1 MNNQTIILKN
11 IRYFDIEQT
20 LESGQCF
27 RWEKID
33 EKQYIGCAY
42 NRVIKIGQINNDI
55 YIDNSNE
62 KDMKY
67 IWTKYF
73 DLNRDY
79 GKMQKILA
87 QDKILKKA
95 ITYANGIHILQQQPF
110 ETLIT
115 YIISANNNI
124 PRIKGIVKNIC
135 EDIGT
140 KIEFKKNI
148 YYTFPTVEKLAFT
161 PKKNIDKYKA
171 GFRGPYISKTAKMI
185 YENKYDFKKLQ
196 EMSYE
201 QAKTS
206 LKQFIGVGDKVSDCV
221 LLFTGIKTESFPVD
235 VWVKRVMERLYFKK
249 ETSLVEINKYG
260 VEKFDKYAGFANTYL
275 FYYIRNNIEA
285 I

>member
-62 KDMKY
+62 KDMKN

-87 QDKILKKA
+87 QDETLKKA
-95 ITYANGIHILQQQPF
+95 IAYANGIHILQQQPF

-115 YIISANNNI
+115 YIVSANNNI
-124 PRIKGIVKNIC
+124 PRIKGIVKKMC
-135 EDIGT
+135 VDIGT
-140 KIEFKKNI
+140 KIELKKNI
-148 YYTFPTVEKLAFT
+148 YYTFPTAEKLAFT
-161 PKKNIDKYKA
+161 TKENIDKYKA

-206 LKQFIGVGDKVSDCV
+206 LKQFIGVGDKVADCV

-235 VWVKRVMERLYFKK
+235 VWVKRVMEKLYFKK

-275 FYYIRNNIEA
+275 FYYIRNNIET

>member
-1 MNNQTIILKN
+1 MDTQTIILKD
-11 IRYFDIEQT
+11 IKYFDIEQT

-42 NRVIKIGQINNDI
+42 NKVIKIGQINRDI
-55 YIDNSNE
+55 YIDNSSE
-62 KDMKY
+62 QDMNN
-67 IWTKYF
+67 IWLKYF

-79 GKMQKILA
+79 GKMQKILS
-87 QDKILKKA
+87 QDKILEKSIA
-95 ITYANGIHILQQQPF
+95 YANGIHILQQQPF

-124 PRIKGIVKNIC
+124 PRIKGIVKKMC
-135 EDIGT
+135 KDIGRE
-140 KIEFKKNI
+140 IEFKNKL
-148 YYTFPTVEKLAFT
+148 YYTFPTAKKLALA
-161 PKKNIDKYKA
+161 PKEHIDEYKA

-185 YENKYDFKKLQ
+185 YENNYDFTKLYN
-196 EMSYE
+196 MSYND
-201 QAKTS
+201 AKAN
-206 LKQFIGVGDKVSDCV
+206 LKQFVGVGDKVADCV

-235 VWVKRVMERLYFKK
+235 VWVKRVMEKLYFKK

-260 VEKFDKYAGFANTYL
+260 ISKFNKYAGFANTYL
-275 FYYIRNNIEA
+275 FYYIRNNMDI